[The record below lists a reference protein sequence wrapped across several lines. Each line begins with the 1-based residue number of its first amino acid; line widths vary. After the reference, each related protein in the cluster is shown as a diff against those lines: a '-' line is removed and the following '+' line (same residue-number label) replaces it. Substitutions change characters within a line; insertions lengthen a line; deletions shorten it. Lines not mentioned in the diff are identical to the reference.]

1 MQPPVALPIGEP
13 PSFSWAK
20 PSVGLLN
27 YNRKVNM
34 TYEELRE
41 YYQIKLG
48 DDGIKR
54 VQELHVLR
62 QHAED
67 QGDQEQLI
75 VIDQELNQLYK

>member
-1 MQPPVALPIGEP
+1 
-13 PSFSWAK
+13 
-20 PSVGLLN
+20 
-27 YNRKVNM
+27 M

-62 QHAED
+62 EHAED
-67 QGDQEQLI
+67 QGDQEQLV